1 MEQYAA
7 CHTQLKDRKNV
18 RFQLSDGRVLHED
31 LTVAKLAKKAE
42 LEKLDGLFLYI
53 NDVNDK
59 FDWVIME
66 NFETGDET
74 KIEDECALQE
84 MFAHYQNKDVRS
96 MISINFQL
104 PGTNGRPGYML
115 TIKRLLKSTFNQFKE
130 ELRKQVI

>member
-7 CHTQLKDRKNV
+7 SHTQLKDRKNV

-74 KIEDECALQE
+74 KI
-84 MFAHYQNKDVRS
+84 
-96 MISINFQL
+96 
-104 PGTNGRPGYML
+104 
-115 TIKRLLKSTFNQFKE
+115 
-130 ELRKQVI
+130 